1 MKLESA
7 LSLAADPNINPH
19 SHPHP
24 ASPCLP
30 LGRHLIADFQGCQ
43 GAVLADPALIEQAM
57 LKAALAGQATVLQQ
71 HFHHFGVGQGVTGML
86 LLMES
91 HISIHTWPE
100 HGYAA
105 IDLFM
110 CGAANADA
118 ALSVLAQALQ
128 PQQQSQQVLARG
140 VFS

>member
-1 MKLESA
+1 MNIEA
-7 LSLAADPNINPH
+7 AASLAPTPVM
-19 SHPHP
+19 
-24 ASPCLP
+24 P
-30 LGRHLIADFQGCQ
+30 LGRHLIADFQGCPA
-43 GAVLADPALIEQAM
+43 AVLSDPAKIEQVM
-57 LKAALAGQATVLQQ
+57 LAAAKAGQATVLQQ

-118 ALSVLAQALQ
+118 ALAVLQAALQ
-128 PQQQSQQVLARG
+128 PEQVTRQVVLRG
-140 VFS
+140 SVDFDGYLSKS